1 MKTIIASPKAPKA
14 VGPYSQ
20 AVKCGDTLYISG
32 QLPIDGA
39 TGAMPESIEDQTRQ
53 SLTNLGH
60 ILEEAGYSHADI
72 VKTTVLLTDIADF
85 AAMNAVYAT
94 FFTKDMPARICYQV
108 SKLPMGAKVEI
119 DAVNT
124 GKATA
129 NLLSAPNG
137 SWCSSTA
144 VPYRSKATFLPSFSV
159 RTDAFRGLE
168 PATGLWVRMKPRKRA
183 D

>member
-60 ILEEAGYSHADI
+60 ILREAGYGYGDV
-72 VKTTVLLTDIADF
+72 VKTTVLLQHIGDF
-85 AAMNAVYAT
+85 AAMNAVYAE
-94 FFTKDMPARICYQV
+94 FFTSEMPARVCYEV
-108 SKLPMGAKVEI
+108 AALPMGALVEI
-119 DAVNT
+119 DAVAA
-124 GKATA
+124 K
-129 NLLSAPNG
+129 
-137 SWCSSTA
+137 
-144 VPYRSKATFLPSFSV
+144 
-159 RTDAFRGLE
+159 
-168 PATGLWVRMKPRKRA
+168 
-183 D
+183 